1 MASFVYVCGIEH
13 KNSADSWKKTD
24 YKSLT
29 AWIAAAGA
37 KTIRIPGLGPA
48 GRYCFALPDGRRV
61 EAELLDEK
69 TMRLPR
75 KSAGRFSKAAARAI
89 VAPLIDKGYPMLKHE
104 LRQDDGILVLHPEG
118 PLDAA
123 DFTTLARDVD
133 AYLERHG
140 TLRGVLIRA
149 KSFPGWKDF
158 GALLAHLKFLKAHL
172 RRIEKVAIV
181 ADGSIATLMPNI
193 ANHFV
198 HAQVQHFNLACEDAA
213 WAWLKQSANA
223 ELRPAA

>member
-1 MASFVYVCGIEH
+1 MASYVYVAGIED
-13 KNSADSWKKTD
+13 KNCADGWEKTG
-24 YKSLT
+24 YKSLP

-37 KTIRIPGLGPA
+37 KTIRIPGLDPA
-48 GRYCFALPDGRRV
+48 SAYCFALPDGRRA

-69 TMRLPR
+69 KMRVPR
-75 KSAGRFSKAAARAI
+75 NSAGRFSMSIAQALL
-89 VAPLIDKGYPMLKHE
+89 APLPNGGFPMLKHE

-133 AYLERHG
+133 VYLERHG
-140 TLRGVLIRA
+140 MLRGVLIRA

-172 RRIEKVAIV
+172 QRIEKVAVV
-181 ADGSIATLMPNI
+181 ADGPIATLMPNI

-198 HAQVQHFNLACEDAA
+198 HAQVQHFDLTHEDAA
-213 WAWLKQSANA
+213 WIWLRQSGNA
-223 ELRPAA
+223 ELRPDA